1 LWTSWVSIDTQTV
14 HEPIETVW
22 SLARRQH
29 GVVARRQLLNLGL
42 HPEAIK
48 HRLRKGR
55 LHRVRRGVYAVG
67 RPNLTQRGHWMAAVL
82 ASGPNAFLSHR
93 SAAALWGIRRARATL
108 AGNQFIDVTVDARR
122 RPRCDGVRLHRVR
135 GIGDRDRTRR
145 DGIPVTS
152 PIKTLIDLA
161 LVLSPGELE
170 TAINEA
176 DRLELVDPERLRSA
190 AEARAGQQGVG
201 PLRAILDFRT
211 FTLTDSELERS
222 FLRVVRRAG
231 LPAPLSQQRVNG
243 FRVDFYWPEFRLIVE
258 TDGLR
263 YHRTPAQQ
271 SRDRIRDQGHAA
283 RGFIVLRFSHAQVAF
298 DRESVMSA
306 IRAVMRR
313 QRPNLWTA

>member
-1 LWTSWVSIDTQTV
+1 VLCMIWFTKTTNHL

-176 DRLELVDPERLRSA
+176 
-190 AEARAGQQGVG
+190 
-201 PLRAILDFRT
+201 
-211 FTLTDSELERS
+211 TDWS
-222 FLRVVRRAG
+222 
-231 LPAPLSQQRVNG
+231 
-243 FRVDFYWPEFRLIVE
+243 
-258 TDGLR
+258 
-263 YHRTPAQQ
+263 
-271 SRDRIRDQGHAA
+271 
-283 RGFIVLRFSHAQVAF
+283 
-298 DRESVMSA
+298 
-306 IRAVMRR
+306 
-313 QRPNLWTA
+313 